1 MRFTKM
7 HGAGNDYVYID
18 CFAQSVPRDVPELAR
33 RMADRRFGIGSDG
46 LILICPSERGDAEMR
61 MYNAD
66 GSYGEMCG
74 SGIRCVAK
82 YVYDHGIQ
90 RKDTLKIESAG
101 RMLSLD
107 LSVVRGKVEQVKVDM
122 GEPILIPAQIPTTL
136 LPPGGPD
143 KPSIDMP
150 MSVDGRD
157 FKVNCVLLGNPHC
170 VVFVEELTDDWV
182 LGIGPKIETDP
193 HFPRRINVEVA
204 KVESRKNLRQRT
216 WERGSGET
224 LACGSGACSV
234 CVTGVLTGRS
244 DRDVTVH
251 LRGGDLSIRWDEATN
266 HVFMTGPAAEVFSGE
281 WLDS

>member
-7 HGAGNDYVYID
+7 QRARNDYIYVD
-18 CFAQSVPRDVPELAR
+18 CFAQPVPRDIPELAR
-33 RMADRRFGIGSDG
+33 RISDRRFGVGSDG

-74 SGIRCVAK
+74 NGMRCVAK

-90 RKDTLKIESAG
+90 RRDTLKIESAG

-150 MSVDGRD
+150 MSAGRRE
-157 FKVNCVLLGNPHC
+157 FNVNCVLLGNPHC
-170 VVFVEELTDDWV
+170 VVFVDELTDDWV
-182 LGIGPKIETDP
+182 LGIGPKIENDP
-193 HFPRRINVEVA
+193 HFPRRINVEFA
-204 KVESRKNLRQRT
+204 KASSRKNLHQRT

-234 CVTGVLTGRS
+234 CVTGVLTDRC

-251 LRGGDLSIRWDEATN
+251 LRGGDLSIQWDEKTN
-266 HVFMTGPAAEVFSGE
+266 HVFMTGPAAEVYSGE
-281 WLDS
+281 WPG

>member
-18 CFAQSVPRDVPELAR
+18 CFAHPVPRDIPELAR

-74 SGIRCVAK
+74 NGIRCVAK

-90 RKDTLKIESAG
+90 RKETLKIESAG

-122 GEPILIPAQIPTTL
+122 GEPILIPAEIPTTL
-136 LPPGGPD
+136 LPAGGPSQ
-143 KPSIDMP
+143 PSIDMP
-150 MSVDGRD
+150 MSVDGRE
-157 FKVNCVLLGNPHC
+157 FTVNCVLLGNPHC
-170 VVFVEELTDDWV
+170 VVFVDELSDEWV

-193 HFPRRINVEVA
+193 HFPRRINVEFA
-204 KVESRKNLRQRT
+204 NVESRKNLRQRT

-234 CVTGVLTGRS
+234 CVAGVLTGRS

-281 WLDS
+281 WPDS